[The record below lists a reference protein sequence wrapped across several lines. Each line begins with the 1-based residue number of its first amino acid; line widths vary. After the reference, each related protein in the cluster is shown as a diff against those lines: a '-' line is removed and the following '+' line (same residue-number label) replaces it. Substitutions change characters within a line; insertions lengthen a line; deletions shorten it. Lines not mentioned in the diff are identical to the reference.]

1 MVYQVA
7 ICDDEKSYVEFIKNI
22 LTECYPQRLE
32 YNCYYS
38 GDALLEADMQIH
50 HPLIILDIQIGALN
64 GTEVAKRIRKYNE
77 KAVLVFC
84 SGIYNPTPETFLMAP
99 YRFIQKQNPVGETKR
114 FLKDA
119 VEKMMKDCEAML
131 AVDCGGK
138 QYRIDFCDV
147 IYIDKSKYTRIV
159 HLHSEAKHRIGK
171 GPAVTLLS
179 FEELMSRYEKYGLAY
194 PHNSYLVNMRYVSCY
209 DKETITLKDG
219 TILNIARS
227 KAKEFSKRLN
237 EYWGSKY

>member
-7 ICDDEKSYVEFIKNI
+7 ICDDEKSYVDFIKNK
-22 LTECYPQRLE
+22 LMECYPQMLE

-38 GDALLEADMQIH
+38 GEDLLEADMQIH
-50 HPLIILDIQIGALN
+50 HPLIILDIRIGNLN

-84 SGIYNPTPETFLMAP
+84 SGIYNPTPETFLMTP
-99 YRFIQKQNPVGETKR
+99 YRFIRKQNPVEETIG

-119 VEKMMKDCEAML
+119 VKKMLKDCEAML
-131 AVDCGGK
+131 MVECGGK
-138 QYRIDFCDV
+138 QYRVDFCDV
-147 IYIDKSKYTRIV
+147 SYIDKSKYNRTV
-159 HLHSEAKHRIGK
+159 HLHPDAKHRVGNES
-171 GPAVTLLS
+171 AVTALS
-179 FEELMSRYEKYGLAY
+179 FEELMKRYEKYGLAY
-194 PHNSYLVNMRYVSCY
+194 PHNSYLINMRYVSSH

-219 TILNIARS
+219 TVLNIARS
-227 KAKEFSKRLN
+227 KAKLFSKRLN

>member
-99 YRFIQKQNPVGETKR
+99 YRFIQKQNPVGETR
-114 FLKDA
+114 QYLTDA
-119 VEKMMKDCEAML
+119 VDKMIKESWAML
-131 AVDCGGK
+131 TVYCKG
-138 QYRIDFCDV
+138 QQHMVHFNDV
-147 IYIDKSKYTRIV
+147 MYIDKSKNNRIV
-159 HLHSEAKHRIGK
+159 HLHPEARADIGEE
-171 GPAVTLLS
+171 ACVTSLS
-179 FEELMSRYEKYGLAY
+179 FDDLMERYEKYGLAY
-194 PHNSYLVNMRYVSCY
+194 PHNSYLINMRYVKKY
-209 DKETITLKDG
+209 DRETVTLKDN
-219 TILNIARS
+219 TTLNIARS
-227 KAKEFSKRLN
+227 KAKTFIKRLN